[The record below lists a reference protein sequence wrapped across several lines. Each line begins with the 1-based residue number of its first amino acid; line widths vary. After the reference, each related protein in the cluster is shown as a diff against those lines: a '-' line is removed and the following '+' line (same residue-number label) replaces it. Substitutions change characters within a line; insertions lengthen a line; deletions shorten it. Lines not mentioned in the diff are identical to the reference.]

1 MVVSYAP
8 FELED
13 STSLFMKGVCKG
25 QRKCGKCAEKF
36 MGIGSSKSKSRAEMN
51 NEQRTYQENVDKKLK
66 EEFINNM
73 TSVVQKNATNIAN
86 QNQQQMMVELKATNV
101 IKLSDVKVTGGDVNI
116 GNLNQ
121 ANEIDSKATMEGKSS
136 VTVTIN
142 KETSTTT
149 NNQISKHLADKK
161 TLDKTLPGLLNKAV
175 AAVPPPAKT
184 GDALVGSTSASSE
197 AITNIKRDDTV
208 INKAIE
214 KSKTDINV
222 EEAIESAM
230 EENVSAETLQTCG
243 AEILA
248 GNETVFNN
256 FDIEGGDL
264 NLMNVDQKNVI
275 NSIVECQ
282 FSNEV
287 VNNIVT
293 KMITNIEKQME
304 ESSLTEEE
312 QEGYGQAFAA
322 SVAAQTEV
330 AKAEE
335 ETARV
340 EAAQEGETNR
350 TQAEESGETDREKAK
365 QDGYYWLYFF
375 ICCCCCVVVIGAVA
389 AFGMKTAGNKMG
401 PGGMLSGMGR
411 RR

>member
-230 EENVSAETLQTCG
+230 EETIKSDNLQQCG
-243 AEILA
+243 ANIQANNSMVFENIDAKEGIKLNN
-248 GNETVFNN
+248 NE
-256 FDIEGGDL
+256 
-264 NLMNVDQKNVI
+264 QKNVI
-275 NSIVECQ
+275 DSVVDCQ

-287 VNNIVT
+287 INNIVT